1 MKISASAILVFAD
14 AGQAHQLVAGLPV
27 AARAVRAA
35 AEAGYSRIVITA
47 PQRWEA
53 DSLLQSEVARLAGA
67 ADVAFM
73 DEESALA
80 ANPAAAVLSGVAL
93 IGGAASAAGVAA
105 STIDPEALAL
115 LRSAGESLRAI
126 ERRIVRETAKPGD
139 GIISRHINRPIS
151 QSISRRLLRLA
162 WIRPVHATWGTA
174 LLAVAMVVALLMGT
188 RGGLIIG
195 ALLFQAA
202 SIFDGVDGEIARAT
216 FRSSPQ
222 GARMDSLIDAATN
235 FACIGGVAW
244 NLQLQGI
251 TDAALAGAAG
261 LAILVTGLTVIGLRS
276 RHGSEGL
283 TFNAVKVHFSQRRS
297 RVMEWL
303 TWLTMR
309 DFFAFAGAVLIVAG
323 LAQFA
328 LYAFAIVAAGWLVVV
343 IAVMARHSA

>member
-1 MKISASAILVFAD
+1 MKISACAILIFAD
-14 AGQAHQLVAGLPV
+14 AQQAHQLVAGLPA
-27 AARAVRAA
+27 AARAARTAA
-35 AEAGYSRIVITA
+35 QAGYSRIVITA
-47 PQRWEA
+47 PQPWNPDELLRREA
-53 DSLLQSEVARLAGA
+53 GRLVEAGEVT
-67 ADVAFM
+67 FM
-73 DEESALA
+73 DEAAALA
-80 ANPAAAVLSGVAL
+80 AHPSAAALSGVAL
-93 IGGAASAAGVAA
+93 VGGVVPTAAVAVTELDQ
-105 STIDPEALAL
+105 SSLTG
-115 LRSAGESLRAI
+115 LRAAGESLRVV
-126 ERRIVRETAKPGD
+126 ERQIVRDTAKAGA

-174 LLAVAMVVALLMGT
+174 LLAVAMVAALLMGT

-216 FRSSPQ
+216 FRASPQ

-261 LAILVTGLTVIGLRS
+261 LAMLVTGLTVIGLRS
-276 RHGSEGL
+276 RHASEGL
-283 TFNAVKVHFSQRRS
+283 TFNAVKVHFTQRRS